1 METAMKRLLVASALA
16 TCVVMPAF
24 SADTFTFD
32 PEYTIPVFEVGHLGF
47 TTQRGRFDK
56 MEGKATVDFAAK
68 SGKVEFTVFTNSLDM
83 GSRAWTVHVSSEG
96 LFNIE
101 KYPTM
106 VFKSDKLIF
115 DSDKV
120 VAADGQFTL
129 LGVTKPLTVN
139 VNHFA
144 CAPNPLNSKFMC
156 AADIAAT
163 IKRSDFGMTKYI
175 PTVSDE
181 IRISVPVEAYRDH

>member
-1 METAMKRLLVASALA
+1 MKKYFVACALTLSVA
-16 TCVVMPAF
+16 APAF
-24 SADTFTFD
+24 SSDTYTFD

-47 TTQRGRFDK
+47 TTQQGRFDK
-56 MEGKATVDFAAK
+56 AEGKAVLDFAAK
-68 SGKVEFTVFTNSLDM
+68 KGSVEFTVFTNSLDM

-106 VFKSDKLIF
+106 TFKSDRLIF

-120 VAADGQFTL
+120 VAAEGQFTL
-129 LGVTKPLTVN
+129 LGVTKPLKVTVN
-139 VNHFA
+139 RFA
-144 CAPNPLNSKFMC
+144 CAPNPINKRFMC
-156 AADIAAT
+156 TGDIAAT
-163 IKRSDFGMTKYI
+163 IKRSEFGMTKYI

-181 IRISVPVEAYRDH
+181 IKISVPVESYRD

>member
-1 METAMKRLLVASALA
+1 MKKIVMACAAALFCSSMASA
-16 TCVVMPAF
+16 
-24 SADTFTFD
+24 ADTYTFD

-56 MEGKATVDFAAK
+56 TQGKVVLDF
-68 SGKVEFTVFTNSLDM
+68 SGKKGSVEFTVFTKSLDM

-96 LFNIE
+96 LFNVE

-106 VFKSDKLIF
+106 TYKSDRLVF
-115 DSDKV
+115 ENDKV
-120 VAADGQFTL
+120 VAADGEFTL
-129 LGVTKPLTVN
+129 LGVTKPLTVK
-139 VNHFA
+139 VNRFSCGA
-144 CAPNPLNSKFMC
+144 NPINHKTMC
-156 AADIAAT
+156 SGDITAT

-181 IRISVPVEAYRDH
+181 ISISVPVESYRD